1 MFSYACTSI
10 CAKCLVHKHSIRAAI
25 IIPYKHK
32 HREHKCIFVQHPQVY
47 TQRFKYTIIFGC
59 SFSATGTVLRASA
72 GYREPSQQSLEVRT
86 VCHAPSTHGDS
97 ETRTVC
103 PHLHSRSLRSRL
115 MAVPVRARVCSR
127 AHTSEGID
135 TAEVCTAPFSHQHP
149 LHTLVHEALP
159 CMHRPCSLGD
169 SRSFLSGA

>member
-1 MFSYACTSI
+1 MFSYACTSV

-72 GYREPSQQSLEVRT
+72 GYREPSQQSLEVCT

-97 ETRTVC
+97 ETWTVC
-103 PHLHSRSLRSRL
+103 PRLHSRSLRSRL
-115 MAVPVRARVCSR
+115 MAVPLRARVCPR
-127 AHTSEGID
+127 AHTCLKAKRLRRCAQPPSHINTRCTHSCTKPSRACTGLALWGI
-135 TAEVCTAPFSHQHP
+135 PGPS
-149 LHTLVHEALP
+149 
-159 CMHRPCSLGD
+159 
-169 SRSFLSGA
+169 